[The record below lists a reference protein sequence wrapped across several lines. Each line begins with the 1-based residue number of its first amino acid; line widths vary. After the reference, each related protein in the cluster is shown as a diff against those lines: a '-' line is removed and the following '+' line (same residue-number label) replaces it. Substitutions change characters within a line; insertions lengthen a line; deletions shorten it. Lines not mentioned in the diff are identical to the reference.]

1 MAVVFS
7 NNAITTLAASVSTS
21 GTTLTVD
28 DGSSFPTISLTSH
41 TYVTLQDATENKE
54 VVKVTAING
63 NTFTVVRARDNT
75 TARAFSIG
83 DKVELR
89 LTAVLL
95 EEISDKVV
103 GLTGSGTANVTGT
116 YPNFTVAG
124 PTAVSALTNDSNFL
138 NNSDTISGGNF

>member
-1 MAVVFS
+1 MSVVFS

-103 GLTGSGTANVTGT
+103 GLTGSGTADVTGT

-124 PTAVSALTNDSNFL
+124 PTVVSALTNDSNFL
-138 NNSDTISGGNF
+138 NNTDTISGGNF

>member
-1 MAVVFS
+1 MSVVFS
-7 NNAITTLAASVSTS
+7 NNAVTTLAASVSTS

-103 GLTGSGTANVTGT
+103 GLTGSGTADVTGT

-124 PTAVSALTNDSNFL
+124 PTVVSALTNDSNFL
-138 NNSDTISGGNF
+138 NNTDTISGGNF

>member
-1 MAVVFS
+1 MSVVFS

-54 VVKVTAING
+54 VVKVTAITG

-103 GLTGSGTANVTGT
+103 GLTGSGTADVTGT

-124 PTAVSALTNDSNFL
+124 PTVVSALTNDSNFL
-138 NNSDTISGGNF
+138 NNTDTISGGNF